1 MTVWRWSQ
9 CWPNLSSLFSNP
21 SSPAFHSWS
30 DQRWLDLKMTLN
42 FRWKMFFICI
52 TVDNINI
59 NNNIVIIIT
68 NNKLNQ
74 QKQQQHHQQHSHLYP
89 VPRLWQSTAACC
101 CLLSPGQKDMIT
113 IYKNDTNGMVLINR
127 HNVVTWRV
135 DGYKKWHWMWMA
147 PQISLHGH
155 NTYIDGHPIDSSATL
170 RTLNGQNG
178 GHYPWNLV
186 TTMPNWNSCNIFAT
200 AGLILWSPNWENP
213 NSINWHLPSQPN

>member
-1 MTVWRWSQ
+1 MAIWRWLSSQ

-30 DQRWLDLKMTLN
+30 DERWLDLKMTLN

-59 NNNIVIIIT
+59 NNIIIT

-74 QKQQQHHQQHSHLYP
+74 QKQQQRHQQHSHLYP

-127 HNVVTWRV
+127 HNVITSDKMMDTKNDTGCRWQLKWLSMDTILTLMDTQLTQMSLSGHWV
-135 DGYKKWHWMWMA
+135 DKMVDTLHDILLTPG
-147 PQISLHGH
+147 QIEIHA
-155 NTYIDGHPIDSSATL
+155 IFL
-170 RTLNGQNG
+170 RQ
-178 GHYPWNLV
+178 LV
-186 TTMPNWNSCNIFAT
+186 
-200 AGLILWSPNWENP
+200 
-213 NSINWHLPSQPN
+213 